1 MLEHWLI
8 ELIGHVSG
16 LSHAQ
21 LEQIEKSLP
30 ATKALVDLLNRAR
43 PLIEQAE
50 KLYIEAQPLIDEAKK
65 EWETV
70 GPAAQILIDVISHH
84 VNRGSSPAAAAETV
98 RAALNGSINSVAE
111 DHLTDQGMGCATV
124 FGGTGFV
131 GRRVV
136 RHLRDSGTRVRAVS
150 RHRRLGGDAGIEQI
164 AADAHDQRSVE
175 AAVAGADGVVN
186 AISLYV
192 EQGGDTFHS

>member
-16 LSHAQ
+16 LSDSQ
-21 LEQIEKSLP
+21 LKQIEKSLP
-30 ATKALVDLLNRAR
+30 ATKALVDLLNKAR
-43 PLIEQAE
+43 PIIEQAQNLYTEAEPLIE
-50 KLYIEAQPLIDEAKK
+50 EAKK

-84 VNRGSSPAAAAETV
+84 INRGSSPAEAAETV
-98 RAALNGSINSVAE
+98 RAALNGSINSVTQ
-111 DHLTDQGMGCATV
+111 DHLTDREMNCATV

-136 RHLRDSGTRVRAVS
+136 RHLHETGT
-150 RHRRLGGDAGIEQI
+150 
-164 AADAHDQRSVE
+164 
-175 AAVAGADGVVN
+175 
-186 AISLYV
+186 
-192 EQGGDTFHS
+192 